1 MSYIRRNSV
10 RLNVTRYNNDA
21 VILNINV
28 VNDCLWHRSV
38 DCRNGSLT
46 FHVIVE
52 DLETGRTRQYEYIS
66 NQSFATSTIPVNNG
80 SAYCFTCEVYIN
92 TKYPMAETFRYYNT
106 YQDEFLKNGIS
117 DVSSTAQVDSLKIT
131 AIELVK
137 GTNQEPFTVNYL
149 FRNNHPEYFEDIQ
162 QNKGNMMLVSPKNPN
177 GDLRSPIT
185 NHLKGIEFNVGEENF
200 LPRNSKFGDTRLI
213 IPLERLIDF
222 RECILYFSD
231 LYCHGKGHHVL
242 LVVTRRGSSADAFCA
257 QRLPRLPWI
266 PRNSGFENPL
276 LFFDQ
281 KTDVFM
287 ATPTVWV
294 SIFYTENVRINDNTD
309 FYERGFG
316 RRAVGYGK
324 PKDPSCVICNL
335 HLIARSDIKFCYQEN
350 CLVCPCID
358 HTGFIKSNANGK
370 TFPCLSNVSCRM
382 QNLVYLIECR
392 ECGKQYV
399 GQTSRPLRERI
410 LEHVRDIFHQRH
422 TSLAIHINGN
432 SIRDD
437 IYASFH
443 VYVLEIVQ
451 QFPENDYDLALG
463 LSGREFL
470 WISKL
475 DVLWPNGLNIRCWN
489 KSISERCYGRNIKQD
504 QQVVILFWLQC
515 FSKMYFLLWG
525 T

>member
-21 VILNINV
+21 VTLNINV
-28 VNDCLWHRSV
+28 INDRLWRRSV
-38 DCRNGSLT
+38 DYRNGTLT
-46 FHVIVE
+46 FRVIAE
-52 DLETGRTRQYEYIS
+52 DLETGRTKEYEYNY
-66 NQSFATSTIPVNNG
+66 NQSFATNTISVNDG
-80 SAYCFTCEVYIN
+80 SAYCFTCEVYAN
-92 TKYPMAETFRYYNT
+92 TKYPIAETFRYYHT

-117 DVSSTAQVDSLKIT
+117 DVLSTAQVDLLKMT

-137 GTNQEPFTVNYL
+137 GTNQEPFTVDYL

-162 QNKGNMMLVSPKNPN
+162 QNKGNMMLVSPKNPH

-200 LPRNSKFGDTRLI
+200 LPRNSPFGDTRLV
-213 IPLERLIDF
+213 IPSERLIDF
-222 RECILYFSD
+222 RVCNLYFSD

-276 LFFDQ
+276 FFFDQ
-281 KTDVFM
+281 KTGVFM

-309 FYERGFG
+309 FYEDGFG

-335 HLIARSDIKFCYQEN
+335 HLISRKDLKFCSQQN

-358 HTGFIKSNANGK
+358 QTGLIKSSANGK
-370 TFPCLSNVSCRM
+370 TFSLS
-382 QNLVYLIECR
+382 
-392 ECGKQYV
+392 KQ
-399 GQTSRPLRERI
+399 R
-410 LEHVRDIFHQRH
+410 
-422 TSLAIHINGN
+422 
-432 SIRDD
+432 
-437 IYASFH
+437 
-443 VYVLEIVQ
+443 
-451 QFPENDYDLALG
+451 
-463 LSGREFL
+463 FL
-470 WISKL
+470 
-475 DVLWPNGLNIRCWN
+475 
-489 KSISERCYGRNIKQD
+489 
-504 QQVVILFWLQC
+504 
-515 FSKMYFLLWG
+515 
-525 T
+525 